1 MKLKDIKLSNV
12 PLHSYQK
19 YMLIDN
25 PNEQDLLKCFLGL
38 TQPELNK
45 LPSKDI
51 DDYLNQINN
60 LLNLDHELIRTF
72 KLNGVEY
79 GFIPKLDDITYGENL
94 DVTKYIGEYGSMHKA
109 MAVLF
114 RPIKQKIRDQYLIE
128 EYTGSY
134 VYAEKFKDIPLDVV
148 FGAIVFFYNLTNELL
163 NSTLKYLEQQIQ
175 QDSQLQASLQES
187 GVDIQSSIRS
197 AKETLQDLIPSV
209 S

>member
-1 MKLKDIKLSNV
+1 MKLKDIKLNNV

-45 LPSKDI
+45 LPSKDV
-51 DDYLNQINN
+51 DNYLNQINN

-72 KLNGVEY
+72 KLNGIEY

-187 GVDIQSSIRS
+187 GVDIQSSILL

-209 S
+209 N

>member
-12 PLHSYQK
+12 PLNSYQK

-72 KLNGVEY
+72 KLNGIEY